1 MQIADCYVEA
11 IEKVVAWDLPE
22 ARLRRLPV
30 FRASHLAGLDSLSCR
45 GKNSH

>member
-22 ARLRRLPV
+22 DAIGLAACLQ
-30 FRASHLAGLDSLSCR
+30 ASHLAGLDSDQLSEVILD
-45 GKNSH
+45 